1 MKVWEYWSLHDA
13 QGRAALRNLI
23 LHPQLFSL
31 FILLLMSGSLLL
43 HTMENPKCVSFFF
56 CQWTKIKYAF
66 MFHKRAKAK
75 SNNPRDWNRFSVTWR
90 TAKNLKASSDL
101 VRSDKG
107 REEEKLDP
115 RLHTCT
121 PCAWRA
127 NTGERLS
134 RLWLDLSAQKHSVTH
149 ALASASVDRANTVR
163 VTHTAAAGA
172 KLAAAG
178 HHGSPGAGSPA
189 GHV

>member
-1 MKVWEYWSLHDA
+1 MHSCSTKE
-13 QGRAALRNLI
+13 LRRNQTTPGLKPI
-23 LHPQLFSL
+23 LCDLTNGQKPQ
-31 FILLLMSGSLLL
+31 
-43 HTMENPKCVSFFF
+43 SF
-56 CQWTKIKYAF
+56 
-66 MFHKRAKAK
+66 
-75 SNNPRDWNRFSVTWR
+75 
-90 TAKNLKASSDL
+90 SDL

-134 RLWLDLSAQKHSVTH
+134 RLWLDLSPEKHSVTH
-149 ALASASVDRANTVR
+149 ALASASVDRANTVC

>member
-1 MKVWEYWSLHDA
+1 MHSCSTKE
-13 QGRAALRNLI
+13 LRRNQTTPGLKPI
-23 LHPQLFSL
+23 LCDLTNGQKPQ
-31 FILLLMSGSLLL
+31 
-43 HTMENPKCVSFFF
+43 SF
-56 CQWTKIKYAF
+56 
-66 MFHKRAKAK
+66 
-75 SNNPRDWNRFSVTWR
+75 
-90 TAKNLKASSDL
+90 SDL

-134 RLWLDLSAQKHSVTH
+134 RLWLDLSPEKHSVTH
-149 ALASASVDRANTVR
+149 ALASASVDRANTVC

-172 KLAAAG
+172 KLAAAATTALLAQDHPQVMFKNREERTDAG
-178 HHGSPGAGSPA
+178 LFHHFPPPYPA
-189 GHV
+189 CISEVANANVFLFFFPCDSWAR